1 VGPLALDDLA
11 GYDELV
17 GGFLPNCARAIAM
30 TVRVERELELP
41 VDVERV
47 WAFIANP
54 SERAAAIEVVEDF
67 EVHDD
72 GRATWHVSLPIPVV
86 SRTVTVKTTERAREP
101 PTFVKFEGRSRVF
114 QVVGEH
120 ELEAIDG
127 GTRLT
132 SRFVVD
138 GRLPGVER
146 FFESRLDDELD
157 NLEAALL
164 ANLGLEAGDGP

>member
-1 VGPLALDDLA
+1 
-11 GYDELV
+11 
-17 GGFLPNCARAIAM
+17 M
-30 TVRVERELELP
+30 TVRVERQLELP
-41 VDVERV
+41 ADIERV
-47 WAFIANP
+47 WAFIADP
-54 SERAAAIEVVEDF
+54 AERAGAIEVVDDF
-67 EVHDD
+67 DIHEE
-72 GRATWHVSLPIPVV
+72 GRATWRVSLPIPVV
-86 SRTVTVKTTERAREP
+86 SQTVAVETTERARDP

-120 ELEAIDG
+120 ELEAIEG

-146 FFESRLDDELD
+146 FFESRLDDELE

-164 ANLGLEAGDGP
+164 ANLGLEPGDSP